1 MQHMNA
7 PALHYLTELLKLMS
21 IESVMPLNPLILCHS
36 LSFLPSIFP
45 TIRVFPNELAP
56 QSDGQSTGAS
66 ASASILPMSIQ
77 GWFPLGL
84 TGLISLLSKE
94 LSRVFSSVTIR
105 KHQFSSTQASLWY
118 NTHMVGFLVFTGKT
132 IALTIWNFASKL
144 MFLLYNTLSRLL

>member
-36 LSFLPSIFP
+36 LSFLPSIFL
-45 TIRVFPNELAP
+45 TIRVFPNDLAP

-118 NTHMVGFLVFTGKT
+118 NSHMVGFCGFYWKNHSFDYMEFCQQTDVS
-132 IALTIWNFASKL
+132 AL
-144 MFLLYNTLSRLL
+144 